1 MIILRDFSDAKLHN
15 IILIMSEFR
24 LKGHLAMLGANAMW
38 GIMAP
43 VAKLVMAAGIVSP
56 LLLTNF
62 RIFGAAILFW
72 IASLF
77 TPRQHV
83 APRDL
88 LLLAGAGLLGIV
100 CNQGCYVFG
109 VGFTSPGEASIIT
122 TTMPIWVMLLAAV
135 ILKEPITWKKAGGIA
150 LGGSG
155 ALMLV
160 LGSSGAGMKG
170 DNPVLGDILV
180 LTAQLS
186 YALYLTFYRNFIKKY
201 SVFTLMKW
209 MFTFAAVTVTP
220 ISVREWL
227 GTSWSE
233 VSATEMAGIGYI
245 VVVATFIAYICT
257 MIGQKNL
264 RPTLV
269 GMYNYV
275 QPIVASVI
283 GVCLGLDRFTPLKI
297 AAVAL
302 IFSGV
307 YLVTIS
313 RAATADDSDKIK
325 S

>member
-1 MIILRDFSDAKLHN
+1 MR
-15 IILIMSEFR
+15 EFR
-24 LKGHLAMLGANAMW
+24 LKGHLAMLGANTMW

-77 TPRQHV
+77 TAREHV
-83 APRDL
+83 PARDL
-88 LLLAGAGLLGIV
+88 LKLAGAGLLGIV
-100 CNQGCYVFG
+100 FNQGCYVFG

-150 LGGSG
+150 LGGTG

-160 LGSSGAGMKG
+160 LGSAGSGMKG
-170 DNPVLGDILV
+170 DNPVLGDMLV

-209 MFTFAAVTVTP
+209 MFTFAAIAVTP
-220 ISVREWL
+220 VSVREWL
-227 GTSWSE
+227 GTSWGE
-233 VSATEMAGIGYI
+233 VSAIELAGIGY
-245 VVVATFIAYICT
+245 VVIFATFIAYICT

-297 AAVAL
+297 VAVAL

-313 RAATADDSDKIK
+313 RAAAHDTHKIK
-325 S
+325 DGKE